1 MAFYAVTYRYSD
13 DEQTRMEVRPTHR
26 EWLAKLADAGMLMA
40 SGPLVNSQQP
50 GALLIFQADDKANV
64 EDLLTNDPFA
74 EARVIIE
81 TTIDEW
87 DVVIGGFGQA
97 R

>member
-13 DEQTRMEVRPTHR
+13 DEQTRLEVRPTHR
-26 EWLAKLADAGMLMA
+26 EWLAKLADSGMLMA
-40 SGPLVNSQQP
+40 SGPLANVQQP

-74 EARVIIE
+74 EARVITE

-87 DVVIGGFGQA
+87 DIVIGGFGQA

>member
-13 DEQTRMEVRPTHR
+13 DEQTRMEVRPKHR
-26 EWLAKLADAGMLMA
+26 QWLAKLADAGMLMA
-40 SGPLVNSQQP
+40 SGPLANAQQP

-74 EARVIIE
+74 EARVITE

-87 DVVIGGFGQA
+87 EIVIGGFGQA
-97 R
+97 H

>member
-13 DEQTRMEVRPTHR
+13 DEQTRMTVRPTHR
-26 EWLAKLADAGMLMA
+26 EWLAKLAEAGVLMA
-40 SGPLVNSQQP
+40 SGPLSDGQQP
-50 GALLIFQADDKANV
+50 GALLVFRADDRSNV

-74 EARVIIE
+74 EARVIEE
-81 TTIDEW
+81 TSIAEW
-87 DVVIGGFGQA
+87 DIVIGGFGDS